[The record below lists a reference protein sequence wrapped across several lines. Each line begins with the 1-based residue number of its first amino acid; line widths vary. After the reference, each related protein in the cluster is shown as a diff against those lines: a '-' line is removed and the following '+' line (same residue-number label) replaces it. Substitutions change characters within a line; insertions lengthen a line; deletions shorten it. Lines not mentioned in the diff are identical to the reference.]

1 MTIAITPASLLGF
14 SHYPTPG
21 YVAAFADAQAVFD
34 RYGISASALRL
45 AHFMAQVLHES
56 GGLRV
61 ETENLDYHANRLQAV
76 WPSRFLPIGPLD
88 ARDYAMNPERLANAV
103 YGGRMGN
110 TGAGDGYTYRGRGL
124 LQLTGKDSYQDAT
137 RILRASDA
145 AAPDFAA
152 APDQVL
158 AAPWCLA
165 IAAAEWESKH
175 CNHFADMDNLARVT
189 RAINGGLIGL
199 RERAAWLRLTK
210 QHLLHPGLSA
220 PLHEGAQHV

>member
-1 MTIAITPASLLGF
+1 MTIAITPARLLGF
-14 SHYPTPG
+14 AHHPAPAYM
-21 YVAAFADAQAVFD
+21 AAFADAQAVFD

-61 ETENLDYHANRLQAV
+61 ETENLAYHPNRLQAV
-76 WPSRFLPIGPLD
+76 WPHRFMPLGPLD

-103 YGGRMGN
+103 YGARMGN
-110 TGAGDGYTYRGRGL
+110 TGAGDGYAYRGRGL
-124 LQLTGKDSYQDAT
+124 LQLTGKDSYRNAT
-137 RILRASDA
+137 RILRDSDA
-145 AAPDFAA
+145 AAPDFVA

-165 IAAAEWESKH
+165 IAAAEWKSKH

-189 RAINGGLIGL
+189 RAINGALIGL

-210 QHLLHPGLSA
+210 RHLLHLGASA
-220 PLHEGAQHV
+220 PQPKGEQHV